1 MQEKKKQ
8 AWGSRI
14 GLILA
19 MAGSAVGLGNF
30 LRFPVQAV
38 QNGGGAFIIPYL
50 VSFVLL
56 GIPLSL
62 IEWTSGKYGG
72 LAGHHSPP
80 MIVQVLDRHRFWK
93 YIGSMGIFSSFVISA
108 YYCYI
113 ESWTLAYTFHSISSS
128 FVGMTDQQVS
138 AFFDSYL
145 GFEVTEH
152 IFPYENI
159 FFFMVCA
166 VINGY
171 ILSKGIQK
179 GIERVSKWMM
189 PMLFILA
196 IILAIRAFTLKAGVN
211 GAKFDGLVGFDFLW
225 YPQFDSLTN
234 PKVWL
239 AAAGQVFFTCSLGMG
254 ALQCYASFMR
264 SKDDVVL
271 NSITACFTNEF
282 AEVVLG
288 GAIIIPI
295 AVGYYGIENVIGMT
309 QSGGMGLGFKVLPY
323 LFAQWGPVWSVI
335 AGFAFFGLLFFACIT
350 SILSICTPTIE
361 FLNENYSVSRVR
373 SSILFSVVLTLVGL
387 PIVFFF
393 NQGVFDEFD
402 FWGGTISLFVFG
414 MIEAILFCWVM
425 GMDKGWTMINNNANM
440 KLPMAYKYVMKYVT
454 PTMLIIIF
462 VAALIKPANDDW
474 SQLSLK
480 GWKLDNSA
488 VLAELRHQ
496 GIGPNSTWTAPAFY
510 SENAGKV
517 NSLTYESGKFQ
528 IKVDDQTYTV
538 QKGCQ
543 VAVAEGAYVKVGT
556 PLYTGNVI
564 NKVCYIDL
572 TRICLVALFLFLC
585 LLVRYSV
592 RHPKNEVDI

>member
-1 MQEKKKQ
+1 M
-8 AWGSRI
+8 
-14 GLILA
+14 
-19 MAGSAVGLGNF
+19 
-30 LRFPVQAV
+30 
-38 QNGGGAFIIPYL
+38 
-50 VSFVLL
+50 VS
-56 GIPLSL
+56 LSL
-62 IEWTSGKYGG
+62 TRLPIQRCGWRRLVRCS
-72 LAGHHSPP
+72 SPALWVWVP
-80 MIVQVLDRHRFWK
+80 C
-93 YIGSMGIFSSFVISA
+93 S
-108 YYCYI
+108 
-113 ESWTLAYTFHSISSS
+113 
-128 FVGMTDQQVS
+128 
-138 AFFDSYL
+138 
-145 GFEVTEH
+145 VT
-152 IFPYENI
+152 P
-159 FFFMVCA
+159 
-166 VINGY
+166 
-171 ILSKGIQK
+171 
-179 GIERVSKWMM
+179 
-189 PMLFILA
+189 LF
-196 IILAIRAFTLKAGVN
+196 
-211 GAKFDGLVGFDFLW
+211 
-225 YPQFDSLTN
+225 
-234 PKVWL
+234 
-239 AAAGQVFFTCSLGMG
+239 C
-254 ALQCYASFMR
+254 

-323 LFAQWGPVWSVI
+323 LFCPMGTRMVRHCR
-335 AGFAFFGLLFFACIT
+335 FCLFGLLFSFV
-350 SILSICTPTIE
+350 SLPSSP
-361 FLNENYSVSRVR
+361 FVPLPLNSLNENYSVSRVR

-510 SENAGKV
+510 SENAGR
-517 NSLTYESGKFQ
+517 SILTYESGKFQ

-543 VAVAEGAYVKVGT
+543 VAVAEGAYVKWE
-556 PLYTGNVI
+556 LRSI
-564 NKVCYIDL
+564 
-572 TRICLVALFLFLC
+572 RAM
-585 LLVRYSV
+585 
-592 RHPKNEVDI
+592 